1 VAKYADD
8 FVIMCESEVEANNLY
23 TKLKPYLTA
32 RGLELAMEKTKVT
45 HIENGFDFL
54 GFNIRKYKTHNGSKV
69 LIKPSKDSIKVAKK
83 KITDK
88 TRQFYGKSVQVLVRT
103 LNPIIIGTAN
113 YWSPSVAKE
122 VFSEMDSHIWKTQY
136 KFLKRLHPKK
146 SGRWI
151 SQKYY
156 KPDKTGQSKSNWI
169 LTDPI
174 TNNQLKRMSWTP
186 IVRHVQIKYD
196 YSPFNKNLKGYFEK
210 RDIKEFDK
218 NNVAYRQKLAKK
230 QKYKCPLC
238 SHSITDGSEGL
249 ETHHKIPRIKGG
261 SNEYKNLELVHIS
274 CHLEYHK
281 VFPAKGETPND
292 IQLRSGKKYIKAKKL
307 SGLI

>member
-54 GFNIRKYKTHNGSKV
+54 GFNIRKYKTHNESKV

-103 LNPIIIGTAN
+103 LNPIIIDTAN

-122 VFSEMDSHIWKTQY
+122 VFSEMDSRIWKTQY

-292 IQLRSGKKYIKAKKL
+292 IQLRSGKKYINAKKL